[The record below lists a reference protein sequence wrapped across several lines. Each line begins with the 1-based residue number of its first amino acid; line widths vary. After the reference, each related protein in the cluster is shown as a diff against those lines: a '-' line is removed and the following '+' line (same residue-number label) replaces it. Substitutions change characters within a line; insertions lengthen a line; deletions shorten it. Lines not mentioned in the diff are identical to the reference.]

1 MYTSRPLIRPPICT
15 SKPMYGEG
23 MQDLIFRPAS
33 PADAYALSE
42 LSIMAGDGLYEFLL
56 EEMAPKEMLAGLIA
70 RTMKQETGGFT
81 WRHCFVADDKGVIGM
96 VNAYPAAWLRDEE
109 QDVLPQDKVQV
120 LNPIDQA
127 QDWESF
133 LVNGIAVRPA
143 YRRQGIGRRLMA
155 WAMEQAEA
163 GGFARISANVWE
175 DNVAGRGLFEDQGFD
190 LQTRTQVAGHVGLS
204 HVGGS
209 LLMVRPLLT
218 FG

>member
-1 MYTSRPLIRPPICT
+1 ML
-15 SKPMYGEG
+15 
-23 MQDLIFRPAS
+23 FRAALPGDS
-33 PADAYALSE
+33 YALAE
-42 LSIMAGDGLYEFLL
+42 LAITAGDGMYEFLL
-56 EEMAPKEMLAGLIA
+56 QEMAPKEMLAGLIA

-81 WRHCFVADDKGVIGM
+81 WRYCFVADDRGVIGM

-109 QDVLPQDKVQV
+109 QDVLPQDKVQI

-133 LVNGIAVRPA
+133 LVNGIAVRPP
-143 YRRQGIGRRLMA
+143 YRQQGIGKRLLE
-155 WAMEQAEA
+155 WAIDQARA

-175 DNVAGRGLFEDQGFD
+175 DNLAGRGLFEGQGFD
-190 LQTRTQVAGHVGLS
+190 LQTRIQVAEHSGLS

-218 FG
+218 FV